1 MRKTLSILL
10 AASMVAA
17 TLAGCGS
24 KPAET
29 TAAPK
34 AEETTTAADA
44 AKTEETTA
52 DAAES
57 TGDPVTLKL
66 AIFKG
71 GYGDAFWTA
80 VTDAYT
86 KANPNVTFEIDADPS
101 IGEKVNS
108 SVITLLAQ

>member
-52 DAAES
+52 DAA
-57 TGDPVTLKL
+57 
-66 AIFKG
+66 
-71 GYGDAFWTA
+71 
-80 VTDAYT
+80 
-86 KANPNVTFEIDADPS
+86 
-101 IGEKVNS
+101 
-108 SVITLLAQ
+108 

>member
-57 TGDPVTLKL
+57 TGDPVTLNMNLRNNSQALPKL
-66 AIFKG
+66 L
-71 GYGDAFWTA
+71 
-80 VTDAYT
+80 
-86 KANPNVTFEIDADPS
+86 S
-101 IGEKVNS
+101 M
-108 SVITLLAQ
+108 